1 MDLILKTFGL
11 VLIALFSSCQVQQ
24 TEKISIKNSKII
36 EANKKEFIGKP
47 LSYVLSVMDKSTIKS
62 VKAFPNKNK
71 NEVARIT
78 FRQLSHTDYLKIWTK
93 RIEDNPTQITIVI
106 NQNFSAEGKL
116 CRPKEN
122 PQCAEWTKE
131 DEQNLG
137 HLIVDDIYVL
147 GKD

>member
-1 MDLILKTFGL
+1 M
-11 VLIALFSSCQVQQ
+11 
-24 TEKISIKNSKII
+24 
-36 EANKKEFIGKP
+36 
-47 LSYVLSVMDKSTIKS
+47 SYVLSVMDKSTIKS

-71 NEVARIT
+71 NEVVRIT

-93 RIEDNPTQITIVI
+93 KIEDDPTQITIVI